1 MENLRTLNLSEKKDP
16 VRDLWRNVL
25 IVAIEDVIK
34 KATVSARF
42 SHYYQHTNKS
52 ALEYFEIPNRD
63 FNLVC
68 EYAQFDA
75 DMVRSKVLTKIKNI
89 YLKEGKNGKNY
100 LSEMPGERL
109 YKNKTFSRSSNRYD
123 RTMSAV

>member
-16 VRDLWRNVL
+16 IRDLWRNVL

-34 KATVSARF
+34 KATVAAKF

-52 ALEYFEIPNRD
+52 ALEYFEIPNKD
-63 FNLVC
+63 FYLVC

-75 DMVRSKVLTKIKNI
+75 DMVRSKVLTKIF
-89 YLKEGKNGKNY
+89 
-100 LSEMPGERL
+100 R
-109 YKNKTFSRSSNRYD
+109 
-123 RTMSAV
+123 

>member
-42 SHYYQHTNKS
+42 SHYYKHTNKS

-63 FNLVC
+63 HAIRHAISKLNQNDLLLIAGKGH
-68 EYAQFDA
+68 ETLQTIGTETLPFDDYTVA
-75 DMVRSKVLTKIKNI
+75 KEAIKNVEKI
-89 YLKEGKNGKNY
+89 GVIN
-100 LSEMPGERL
+100 
-109 YKNKTFSRSSNRYD
+109 
-123 RTMSAV
+123 